1 MKFNI
6 VLKPE
11 NFLFCT
17 DPDTDYGM
25 LTAPRNIYEVNYVE
39 GILMLCEKYKVL
51 ESYLKYDSKD
61 DTFKIKT
68 PFYDYTL
75 CYVPDVSRVTKKKI
89 EEIKKRD
96 GDQIHSVYEYGL
108 DYDKINRKKVLSP
121 KMLSIMKNIL
131 VKSNRVNL
139 ILLASKNIIKQTKT
153 IFVYGR
159 KYSIQFKKYYLDNYG
174 FYLCLTDGFKTISEV
189 RQDIIATLSIS
200 ERIEKVKSI
209 LYDSTIEQIMQ
220 QNLFS
225 IELPIN
231 TENYSIYSSYK
242 KGDIPA
248 KVVFDP
254 ELNCEF
260 YLETEENNFFRFL

>member
-1 MKFNI
+1 MEFNI

-11 NFLFCT
+11 NFLFCA
-17 DPDTDYGM
+17 DPNTDYGM

-39 GILMLCEKYKVL
+39 GILILCKKYKIL

-75 CYVPDVSRVTKKKI
+75 CYVPDVSKVTKKKI

-96 GDQIHSVYEYGL
+96 GGRICGVYEYGL
-108 DYDKINRKKVLSP
+108 DYDKINKKKALSP
-121 KMLSIMKNIL
+121 KMFSVMKHIL

-139 ILLASKNIIKQTKT
+139 VLLASKNIIKQIK
-153 IFVYGR
+153 IISIYGK
-159 KYSIQFKKYYLDNYG
+159 KYSIRFKKYYLDDYG
-174 FYLCLTDGFKTISEV
+174 FYLCLTDGFKTVSEV
-189 RQDIIATLSIS
+189 QQDIIVALSMS
-200 ERIEKVKSI
+200 EKIEKIKNILHDSI
-209 LYDSTIEQIMQ
+209 VEQFMR

-225 IELPIN
+225 VELPVDI
-231 TENYSIYSSYK
+231 ENYSIYSSYK
-242 KGDIPA
+242 RGNIPA
-248 KVVFDP
+248 KIVFDP